1 MPKFILNKTVF
12 VMMISFTLIG
22 LLGLSIRANQVVE
35 QMRQEVVTYAEKELR
50 VPTYDAIV
58 YTPLWVEYLKKH
70 LDDRTKVIGMF
81 GPSTLFGTTVR
92 KGENTSAGVLQAH
105 LKDSRVINLG
115 ISGGRFTET
124 YALLASMID
133 KVDYVVFEINYGIVV
148 VSDNEP
154 NVVVYPSLVEKLGQ
168 PIPRSWL
175 ADFPDKNRESLP
187 SNAHN
192 WVTSHLLN
200 QWTLYHDRDAI
211 SYRLFKTRT
220 PMEKIRQEVQKN
232 ENERRGIEESYTP
245 MYTAYD
251 NMNETQQEGIDRH
264 YEELYRW
271 NKPFDPEHS
280 FGLFMIEQTLDLLE
294 EHQKQ
299 AVFYSA
305 PLDKEHIADKK
316 LFHWSEY
323 TEAMGA
329 YQKLVESKGYPF
341 IEFNQEANNTIPH
354 EYYRDPAH
362 LIDQGSHR
370 FGEILYTRMK
380 NYGITAP

>member
-1 MPKFILNKTVF
+1 
-12 VMMISFTLIG
+12 MMISFALIG
-22 LLGLSIRANQVVE
+22 LLGLSIRANQAVE
-35 QMRQEVVTYAEKELR
+35 EMRQEVVTYAEKELR

-70 LDDRTKVIGMF
+70 LDDGTRVIGMF

-154 NVVVYPSLVEKLGQ
+154 YVVVYPTLVEKLGQ

-192 WVTSHLLN
+192 WVTSRLLN

-232 ENERRGIEESYTP
+232 ENERKGIEESYTP

-251 NMNETQQEGIDRH
+251 NMNDAQQEGIDQH

-271 NKPFDPEHS
+271 NKPFDPDHS

-329 YQKLVESKGYPF
+329 YQKLVESRGYPF
-341 IEFNQEANNTIPH
+341 IEFNQEPINTIPH

-370 FGEILYTRMK
+370 FGEILYTRMN
-380 NYGITAP
+380 NYGIAAP

>member
-12 VMMISFTLIG
+12 VMMISFALIG
-22 LLGLSIRANQVVE
+22 LLGLSIRANQAVE
-35 QMRQEVVTYAEKELR
+35 EMRQEVVTYAEKELR

-70 LDDRTKVIGMF
+70 LDDGTRVIGMF

-192 WVTSHLLN
+192 WVTSRLLN

-232 ENERRGIEESYTP
+232 ENERKGIEESYTP

-251 NMNETQQEGIDRH
+251 NMNDAQQEGIDQH

-271 NKPFDPEHS
+271 NQPFDPDHS

-329 YQKLVESKGYPF
+329 YQKLVESRGYPF
-341 IEFNQEANNTIPH
+341 IEFNQEAINTIPH

-370 FGEILYTRMK
+370 FGEILYTRVK
-380 NYGITAP
+380 NYGIAAP